1 VLRHLALVFI
11 VVMAAVLFAA
21 VVWLLAGG
29 LAESQRAGSAPPLR
43 LTALDAMATPSPGRV
58 RGAAVL
64 EDVARGRRVR
74 RVALYFRFD
83 DGYVGAGWV
92 NAEGVV
98 ACLRRGGQSEGRHP
112 YEVFVSEL
120 SPEVGLCASATVWVV
135 APETAVLWVDA
146 AAVAAPRQAARGG
159 EQGRTAVGG
168 RASAETPPDTLRALQ
183 TLASGRQLVYLVVA
197 DLGSY
202 AEARE
207 RLTDGGVP
215 AGPAVWIEPGTEQKS
230 LGGLARTWP
239 NIAGAVVCSE
249 GLAEAVKAVGPE
261 AFLVCPAAGAGAAPK
276 GPVGSWDDVARRL
289 GASGAGG

>member
-11 VVMAAVLFAA
+11 VVMASVLFAA
-21 VVWLLAGG
+21 VVWLLVGG
-29 LAESQRAGSAPPLR
+29 LAESRRPPLR
-43 LTALDAMATPSPGRV
+43 LTALDAMAPPSPGRV

-74 RVALYFRFD
+74 RVGLYFRFD

-98 ACLRRGGQSEGRHP
+98 ACLRRGGQGEGRHP

-146 AAVAAPRQAARGG
+146 AAVAA
-159 EQGRTAVGG
+159 VGG
-168 RASAETPPDTLRALQ
+168 RASAETPPDARRALQ
-183 TLASGRQLVYLVVA
+183 TLASGRRLVYLVAA

-230 LGGLARTWP
+230 LRGLARTWP
-239 NIAGAVVCSE
+239 NIAGAVVCGE

-261 AFLVCPAAGAGAAPK
+261 AFLVRPAAGAGAAPK

-289 GASGAGG
+289 GASGAGGREGR